1 MPRMVDIRKALVI
14 GSGGIV
20 VAQAAE
26 FDYSGSQALKAL
38 KEEGIGTV
46 VVNPNVATIQ
56 TSRRMADKVYLE
68 PLTVKSVSKIIEKE
82 GVDGILLGFGGQTA
96 LNLGVS
102 LHEAGVLDKYGVKVL
117 GCSIETIKMAE
128 DRDLFRKAMWEIG
141 LNVPPSDVAR
151 SPEEALEISERLG
164 FPLLIRTSFTLGGQS
179 SDIVKDKDELYE
191 SVSRALKWSIN
202 GEVLVERSYF
212 GWKELEYEYM
222 RDYYGNSVSVATMEG
237 LDPLGVHTGEKIVVV
252 PIQTLTN
259 KEYHKLREAG
269 LRIVDKLNIVG
280 ECNIQFGLNPEN
292 GELIVVEVNPRL
304 SRSSALA
311 SKATGYPLAYLAAK
325 LAIGYRIE
333 ELTNKVTG
341 VTKASF
347 EPALDYVV
355 VKFPRWDFRKF
366 SGNVDRTIGTMMKS
380 VGEVMAIGRT
390 FEEALQKAVRMLQ
403 IGKEGVV
410 GNEGEDEEIPSDLAE
425 FLKPSDERLFNIVRA
440 LKRGISVEEISE
452 LTGID
457 KWFIYR
463 ILKIIRVDSELK
475 ALRDKGDEDGLIE
488 KIREAKR
495 LGFSDIQIAK
505 RLGWSEDEVRSFRID
520 HGIKPVFKLIDTM
533 AAEWESVTNYL
544 YATYGDEAND
554 VSESRN
560 KNSKGKVIVL
570 GAGTNRIG
578 SSVEFD
584 YCTMHTVWSMK
595 EEGYEVI
602 VVNNNPETVSTDY
615 DMSDKLYFEELSY
628 ERVMDIVEAEN
639 PDGVVVTMGGQDPI
653 NITQKL
659 YRHGVKIL
667 GTSPLSIDF
676 AEDRA
681 KFSLLLDNLG
691 IKQPA
696 WSRVSSIEEAVSKA
710 MEIGYPVLV
719 RPSYVLS
726 GAAMKIATNEEELVE
741 YIRSATRI
749 SPEHSVVISK
759 FFEQAYEAE
768 VDAVS
773 DGENV
778 FIGGI
783 MEHLE
788 YAGTHSGD
796 ATIIIPPQRL
806 TEEIVDKIKDYTV
819 KIARELRIVGAFNIQ
834 YLVKDS
840 EVYVIEANVRAS
852 RTMPFVSK
860 TKGIPLIWL
869 AGKLIAGHK
878 LDEFKDLLK
887 YSDTIGVKVP
897 VFSFVRLKGA
907 DPVLGVEMR
916 STGEVACIGY
926 DFVNTF
932 TRAWESSGLSLPSKD
947 KIIFITVKD
956 DDKPR
961 ALKLASMLKGMGFTI
976 AATKRTRD
984 FFVSNGIDDVILV
997 KRLSEKYEEGV
1008 DSMSLL
1014 TSGKVGMVI
1023 NTPDLKDKSTL
1034 EDMYAIRRTAVEF
1047 AIPVITSLEVAEKI
1061 IEAIRFKNSNN
1072 DSEQKPY
1079 SLDEYH
1085 RNLPLSI
1092 YV

>member
-1 MPRMVDIRKALVI
+1 MPRMSDIRKALVI
-14 GSGGIV
+14 GSGGIII
-20 VAQAAE
+20 AQAAE
-26 FDYSGSQALKAL
+26 FDYSSSQALKAL
-38 KEEGIGTV
+38 REEGIETV
-46 VVNPNVATIQ
+46 IVNPNVATIQ

-68 PLTVKSVSKIIEKE
+68 PLTVKSVSRIIEKE
-82 GVDGILLGFGGQTA
+82 RVDGILLGFGGQTA
-96 LNLGVS
+96 LNLGIA
-102 LHEAGVLDKYGVKVL
+102 LHEAGVLEKYGVKVL
-117 GCSIETIKMAE
+117 GCSIETIRMAE
-128 DRDLFRKAMWEIG
+128 DRDLFRRAMWDIG
-141 LNVPPSDVAR
+141 LNVPPSGVAR
-151 SPEEALEISERLG
+151 SPEDAFRISDELG
-164 FPLLIRTSFTLGGQS
+164 FPLLVRTSFTLGGQS
-179 SDIVKDKDELYE
+179 SGIVRNRDELCDA
-191 SVSRALKWSIN
+191 VSRALRWSLN
-202 GEVLVERSYF
+202 GEVLIERSYF

-222 RDYYGNSVSVATMEG
+222 RDYYGNAVAVATMEG
-237 LDPLGVHTGEKIVVV
+237 FDPLGVHTGEKIVVV

-259 KEYHKLREAG
+259 KEYHRIRTAG
-269 LRIVDKLNIVG
+269 LRIVEKLSIVG
-280 ECNIQFGLNPEN
+280 ECNIQFGLDPES

-325 LAIGYRIE
+325 LAVGYRIDE
-333 ELTNKVTG
+333 ITNKVTG
-341 VTKASF
+341 ITKASF

-355 VKFPRWDFRKF
+355 VKYPRWDFRKF
-366 SGNVDRTIGTMMKS
+366 PGDIDRTIGTMMKS

-403 IGKEGVV
+403 IGRVGVV
-410 GNEGEDEEIPSDLAE
+410 GNEGEDNGVPSDLHE
-425 FLKPSDERLFNIVRA
+425 FLKPTDERLFNIVKA
-440 LKRGISVEEISE
+440 IKNGVSVEEISRA
-452 LTGID
+452 TGID
-457 KWFIYR
+457 KWFLYR
-463 ILKIIRVDSELK
+463 ILNIIRVDLELSS
-475 ALRDKGDEDGLIE
+475 LRGTGDEDKLVE

-495 LGFSDIQIAK
+495 LGFSDIQIAR
-505 RLGWSEDEVRSFRID
+505 RLGWSEDEVRSFRIK
-520 HGIKPVFKLIDTM
+520 HGVKPVFKLIDTM

-544 YATYGDEAND
+544 YATYGDEASD
-554 VSESRN
+554 VSESTGRR
-560 KNSKGKVIVL
+560 KVVIL

-595 EEGYEVI
+595 EEGFDEVI

-615 DMSDKLYFEELSY
+615 DMSDKLYFEELSF

-639 PDGVVVTMGGQDPI
+639 PEGVVVTMGGQDPI
-653 NITQKL
+653 NISQKL
-659 YRHGVKIL
+659 YKQGVRIL

-691 IKQPA
+691 IKQPV
-696 WSRVSSIEEAVSKA
+696 WTRVTSMEEAVAKA
-710 MEIGYPVLV
+710 REIGYPVLI

-726 GAAMKIATNEEELVE
+726 GAAMNVAANEEELVE
-741 YIRSATRI
+741 YIRNATRI

-759 FFEQAYEAE
+759 FFENAYEAE

-773 DGENV
+773 DGEDV
-778 FIGGI
+778 FIGGV

-806 TEEIVDKIKDYTV
+806 TGEVVEKIKDYTV
-819 KIARELRIVGAFNIQ
+819 RIAKELRIVGAFNIQ

-860 TKGIPLIWL
+860 TRGIPLVWL
-869 AGKLIAGHK
+869 AGKLIAGRK
-878 LDEFKDLLK
+878 LTEFKDSLK
-887 YSDTIGVKVP
+887 HNEKTIGVKVP

-926 DFVNTF
+926 DFINAF
-932 TRAWESSGLSLPSKD
+932 TRAWESSGLSLPSEND
-947 KIIFITVKD
+947 IIFITVRD
-956 DDKPR
+956 EDKPK
-961 ALKLASMLKGMGFTI
+961 ALNLAMMLKEMGFTI
-976 AATKRTRD
+976 AATRRTRD
-984 FFVSNGIDDVILV
+984 FLASNGLRDVILV
-997 KRLSEKYEEGV
+997 RRLSEKSQDGV
-1008 DSMSLL
+1008 DSISFLA
-1014 TSGKVGMVI
+1014 SGRVGLVI

-1034 EDMYAIRRTAVEF
+1034 EDMYTIRRTAVEF

-1061 IEAIRFKNSNN
+1061 VEAIRFKNNN
-1072 DSEQKPY
+1072 NGCEHEPM

-1085 RNLPLSI
+1085 RDLPLSI

>member
-1 MPRMVDIRKALVI
+1 MPRMGNIRKALVI

-20 VAQAAE
+20 IAQAAE

-38 KEEGIGTV
+38 KEEGIETV
-46 VVNPNVATIQ
+46 IVNPNIATIQ

-68 PLTVKSVSKIIEKE
+68 PLTVKSVSRIIEKE
-82 GVDGILLGFGGQTA
+82 RVDGILLGFGGQTA
-96 LNLGVS
+96 LNLGIG

-117 GCSIETIKMAE
+117 GCSIETIRMAE
-128 DRDLFRKAMWEIG
+128 DRDLFRRAMWEIG
-141 LNVPPSDVAR
+141 LKVPPSSVAR
-151 SPEEALEISERLG
+151 TPEEAIEASERLG
-164 FPLLIRTSFTLGGQS
+164 LPLLVRTSFTLGGQS
-179 SDIVKDKDELYE
+179 SGIARNRSELYDA
-191 SVSRALKWSIN
+191 VSKALKWSIN
-202 GEVLVERSYF
+202 REVLIERSYY

-222 RDYYGNSVSVATMEG
+222 RDYYGNSVSVATIEG
-237 LDPLGVHTGEKIVVV
+237 FDPLGVHTGEKIVVV

-259 KEYHKLREAG
+259 KEYHMIREAG
-269 LRIVDKLNIVG
+269 LRIVDKLGIVG

-292 GELIVVEVNPRL
+292 GDLIVVEVNPRL

-325 LAIGYRIE
+325 LALGYRIE
-333 ELTNKVTG
+333 ELTNKATG

-355 VKFPRWDFRKF
+355 VKIPKWDFKKF
-366 SGNVDRTIGTMMKS
+366 PGNVDRTVGTMMKS

-403 IGKEGVV
+403 IGRVGVV
-410 GNEGEDEEIPSDLAE
+410 GNEGEEDGVPSDLTG
-425 FLKPSDERLFNIVRA
+425 FLKPSDERLFNVVRA
-440 LKRGISVEEISE
+440 LKAGVRVEEISSV
-452 LTGID
+452 TGID
-457 KWFIYR
+457 KWFLYR
-463 ILKIIRVDSELK
+463 ILDIIRVDSELK
-475 ALRDKGDEDGLIE
+475 SLRSGKDGEEIVE
-488 KIREAKR
+488 KIKEAKR
-495 LGFSDIQIAK
+495 LGFSDIQIAR
-505 RLGWSEDEVRSFRID
+505 RLRWSEDEVRGFRIK
-520 HGIKPVFKLIDTM
+520 HGVKPVFKLIDTM

-554 VSESRN
+554 VSETTGRR
-560 KNSKGKVIVL
+560 KVIIL

-595 EEGYEVI
+595 EEGFDEVI

-615 DMSDKLYFEELSY
+615 DMSDKLYFEELSF
-628 ERVMDIVEAEN
+628 ERVMDIVDAEK
-639 PDGVVVTMGGQDPI
+639 PEGVVVTMGGQDPI
-653 NITQKL
+653 NISQKL
-659 YRHGVKIL
+659 YKHGVRIL

-691 IKQPA
+691 IKQPV
-696 WSRVSSIEEAVSKA
+696 WTRVTSMEEAVLKA
-710 MEIGYPVLV
+710 REIGYPVLI

-726 GAAMKIATNEEELVE
+726 GAAMNVASNEEELVE
-741 YIRSATRI
+741 YIRNATRI
-749 SPEHSVVISK
+749 SPERSVVISK

-773 DGENV
+773 DGEDV
-778 FIGGI
+778 FIGGV

-796 ATIIIPPQRL
+796 ATIILPPQRL
-806 TEEIVDKIKDYTV
+806 GEDIVEKIKDYTV
-819 KIARELRIVGAFNIQ
+819 RIAKELRIVGAFNIQ

-860 TKGIPLIWL
+860 TRGIPLIWL
-869 AGKLIAGHK
+869 AGKLIAGRK
-878 LDEFKDLLK
+878 ISEFKDSLK
-887 YSDTIGVKVP
+887 YNERTIGVKVP
-897 VFSFVRLKGA
+897 VFSFIRLKGA

-926 DFVNTF
+926 DFINTF
-932 TRAWESSGLSLPSKD
+932 TRAWESSGLSLPSKND
-947 KIIFITVKD
+947 IIFITVRD
-956 DDKPR
+956 EDKPR
-961 ALKLASMLKGMGFTI
+961 ALKLALNLKEMGFTV
-976 AATKRTRD
+976 AATRRTRD
-984 FFVSNGIDDVILV
+984 FLVSNGLKDVVLV
-997 KRLSEKYEEGV
+997 RRLSEKSDDGV
-1008 DSMSLL
+1008 DAISFLA
-1014 TSGKVGMVI
+1014 SGRIGMVI
-1023 NTPDLKDKSTL
+1023 NTPDQKDKSTL

-1047 AIPVITSLEVAEKI
+1047 AVPVITSLEVAEKI
-1061 IEAIRFKNSNN
+1061 VEAIHFKNDNN
-1072 DSEQKPY
+1072 GCGQEPY
-1079 SLDEYH
+1079 SLEEYH
-1085 RNLPLSI
+1085 RGLPLSI

>member
-1 MPRMVDIRKALVI
+1 MPRMSNIRRALVI

-20 VAQAAE
+20 IAQAAE

-38 KEEGIGTV
+38 KEEGIETV
-46 VVNPNVATIQ
+46 IVNPNIATIQ

-68 PLTVKSVSKIIEKE
+68 PLTVKSVSRIIEKE
-82 GVDGILLGFGGQTA
+82 RVDGILLGFGGQTA
-96 LNLGVS
+96 LNLGIG

-117 GCSIETIKMAE
+117 GCSIETIRMAE
-128 DRDLFRKAMWEIG
+128 DRDLFRRAMWEIG
-141 LNVPPSDVAR
+141 LEVPPSSIAR
-151 SPEEALEISERLG
+151 TPEEAIEASESLG
-164 FPLLIRTSFTLGGQS
+164 FPLLVRTSFTLGGQS
-179 SDIVKDKDELYE
+179 SGIARNPSELYDA
-191 SVSRALKWSIN
+191 VSKALKWSIN
-202 GEVLVERSYF
+202 GEVLIERSYY

-237 LDPLGVHTGEKIVVV
+237 FDPLGVHTGEKIVVV

-259 KEYHKLREAG
+259 KEYHRLREAG
-269 LRIVDKLNIVG
+269 LRIVDKLGIVG

-292 GELIVVEVNPRL
+292 GDLIVVEVNPRL

-325 LAIGYRIE
+325 LALGYRIE

-355 VKFPRWDFRKF
+355 VKIPRWDFKKF
-366 SGNVDRTIGTMMKS
+366 GNVDRTIGTMMKS

-403 IGKEGVV
+403 VGRVGVV
-410 GNEGEDEEIPSDLAE
+410 GNEGEEDGVPSDLTE

-440 LKRGISVEEISE
+440 LKAGVSVDEISSV
-452 LTGID
+452 TGID
-457 KWFIYR
+457 KWFLYR
-463 ILKIIRVDSELK
+463 ILSIIRVDSELK
-475 ALRDKGDEDGLIE
+475 SLRGVKDEEEIVE
-488 KIREAKR
+488 KIKEAKR
-495 LGFSDIQIAK
+495 LGFSDVQIAR
-505 RLGWSEDEVRSFRID
+505 RLGWSEDEVRSFRIK
-520 HGIKPVFKLIDTM
+520 HGVKPVFKLIDTM

-554 VSESRN
+554 VSETTGRR
-560 KNSKGKVIVL
+560 KVVIL

-595 EEGYEVI
+595 EEGFDEAI

-615 DMSDKLYFEELSY
+615 DMSDKLYFEELSF
-628 ERVMDIVEAEN
+628 ERVMDIVEAEK
-639 PDGVVVTMGGQDPI
+639 PEGVVVTMGGQDPI
-653 NITQKL
+653 NISQKL
-659 YRHGVKIL
+659 YEHGVRIL

-691 IKQPA
+691 IKQPV
-696 WSRVSSIEEAVSKA
+696 WTRVTSMEEAVAKA
-710 MEIGYPVLV
+710 REIGYPVLI

-726 GAAMKIATNEEELVE
+726 GAAMNVAANEEELVE
-741 YIRSATRI
+741 YIRNATRI

-773 DGENV
+773 DGEEV
-778 FIGGI
+778 FIGGV

-796 ATIIIPPQRL
+796 ATIVLPPQRL
-806 TEEIVDKIKDYTV
+806 TEDIVEKIKDYTV
-819 KIARELRIVGAFNIQ
+819 RIAKELRIIGAFNIQ
-834 YLVKDS
+834 YLVKGS

-860 TKGIPLIWL
+860 TRGIPLIWL
-869 AGKLIAGHK
+869 AGKLIARRK
-878 LDEFKDLLK
+878 LSEFKDSLK
-887 YSDTIGVKVP
+887 YNSRTIGVKVP

-926 DFVNTF
+926 NFINTF
-932 TRAWESSGLSLPSKD
+932 IRAWESSGLRLPSKND
-947 KIIFITVKD
+947 IIFITVRD
-956 DDKPR
+956 EDKPK
-961 ALKLASMLKGMGFTI
+961 ALKLALNLKEMGFTI
-976 AATKRTRD
+976 AATRRTRD
-984 FFVSNGIDDVILV
+984 FLVSNGLNDVVLV
-997 KRLSEKYEEGV
+997 RRLSEKSDDGV
-1008 DSMSLL
+1008 DA
-1014 TSGKVGMVI
+1014 TSFLASGRIGMVV
-1023 NTPDLKDKSTL
+1023 NTPDPKDKSTL
-1034 EDMYAIRRTAVEF
+1034 EDMYTIRRTAVEF

-1061 IEAIRFKNSNN
+1061 VEAIRFKNNN
-1072 DSEQKPY
+1072 GGEQEPY

-1085 RNLPLSI
+1085 RDLPLSI